1 MQLRHVRPRSYEDQ
15 SAHLSSSITP
25 TVMDEEATA
34 ASLVQPPLGNAE
46 TGDCARR
53 HSPGQRLMLCL
64 SHLQGQPGPAG
75 PQGPP
80 GADGAKASVP
90 TKRDLITPKG
100 ATAINRI

>member
-1 MQLRHVRPRSYEDQ
+1 MHLRRVKPRSYEGQ

-25 TVMDEEATA
+25 TVMDEEAAA
-34 ASLVQPPLGNAE
+34 ASLVQPPLGNTE
-46 TGDCARR
+46 TGDCVR
-53 HSPGQRLMLCL
+53 HRSPGQRLMLCL

-80 GADGAKASVP
+80 GADGAKASLP
-90 TKRDLITPKG
+90 TTCDPISPKG

>member
-1 MQLRHVRPRSYEDQ
+1 
-15 SAHLSSSITP
+15 
-25 TVMDEEATA
+25 MDEEAAA
-34 ASLVQPPLGNAE
+34 ASLVQPPLGNTE
-46 TGDCARR
+46 TGDCACHR
-53 HSPGQRLMLCL
+53 SPGQRLMLCL

-90 TKRDLITPKG
+90 TKCDLITPKG